1 MDLRPEQFRSN
12 LDRSTTFM
20 KRMIIAAGAA
30 VAVGAASLGMTAGV
44 ATASTTASTSTSGW
58 GNSYLSRTTA
68 IHNAPSRQAP
78 AITTLSAGSS
88 VQALCFIDNGE
99 QVEGNEFWFRVAI
112 DSRTGWVPK
121 AVLGG
126 VPTGTPGC

>member
-30 VAVGAASLGMTAGV
+30 VALGAASLGMTAGV
-44 ATASTTASTSTSGW
+44 ATASTGTIGW

-126 VPTGTPGC
+126 VPTNTPGC